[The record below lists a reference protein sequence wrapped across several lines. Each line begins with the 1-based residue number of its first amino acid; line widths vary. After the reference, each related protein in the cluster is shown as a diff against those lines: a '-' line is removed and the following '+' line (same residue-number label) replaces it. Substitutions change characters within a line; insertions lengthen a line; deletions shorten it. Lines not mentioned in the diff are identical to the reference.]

1 MIKQLTQTLHQYMDT
16 TNKEIENIKKIVN
29 LNYKLTTEGK
39 ENSENFK
46 DETNDRI
53 QNIIIT
59 QKELIQRWEAIGSQ
73 FESMIDNTTNFTNK
87 PNKKNRINNEAG
99 IKIHSKNGKWQPA
112 NKAIL
117 YNRYIPNKA
126 RIVTHSWNSIKTY
139 KVSLDYWNNRKIFY
153 VNYRGRWVQLK
164 FIIEKLRREG
174 LVFGFKRIKEILKL
188 KNKTWKD
195 ILKQN
200 NSDQKSLKTNKE
212 STNNQ
217 Q

>member
-29 LNYKLTTEGK
+29 LNYKLTTEAK
-39 ENSENFK
+39 EKSENFK

-53 QNIIIT
+53 QSIIIT

-87 PNKKNRINNEAG
+87 PKKKNWINNEAG
-99 IKIHSKNGKWQPA
+99 IKIHSKNGKWQPS

-117 YNRYIPNKA
+117 YDRYISNRT
-126 RIVTHSWNSIKTY
+126 RIVTHSGNNIKTY
-139 KVSLDYWNNRKIFY
+139 KVWIDYWNNRKIFY
-153 VNYRGRWVQLK
+153 VNYWGRWVQLK

-174 LVFGFKRIKEILKL
+174 LVFGFKKIIEILKL
-188 KNKTWKD
+188 RNKTRKD
-195 ILKQN
+195 ILKQ
-200 NSDQKSLKTNKE
+200 KTQIRKA
-212 STNNQ
+212 
-217 Q
+217 